1 MLTLTFFGQ
10 ACSSIKCDRTGI
22 EIVSDP
28 WFMGPAHLNS
38 WHSYPHWN
46 AQEIEAIRARID
58 QATHIYLSHDHADH
72 FDPQLLRSLS
82 RKTILVGN
90 FRNDRFQ
97 KELSALASQHE
108 IRQSRHGEWVKLHED
123 LSVRLFLQQP
133 DFRTDSMML
142 CRAPDATILNAND
155 CGLDTALLRTI
166 AEQTPVT
173 IFMYTLNFMAS
184 GYPISYL
191 IGSDPEFPAR
201 MQATRDQVVQG
212 FRVAMGILKPA
223 LATAFAGPVTYG
235 DPENNHLNGHPE
247 SINWTRMLAEV
258 RELGKAEWPAPFSA
272 IECTDGKIT
281 GTKILPWTN
290 FAMNEKAGDV
300 PPEVPS
306 RDEILT
312 AANAWVERMGAAL
325 RETGQQT
332 ETKLYLAAVDQLQ
345 NIESPDSD
353 WILELD
359 VKLGTARWTDQAVA
373 PYVQIKCLPVFLL
386 EFLNNQINV
395 DDILLSAR
403 ARFKRDPDS
412 FDPVLHNLL
421 RYGGDKLA
429 HAAWSRWAKNQAR
442 CIESLEITVGSTLR
456 CIPKFC
462 PHEGESLEGAA
473 VVDGKLVCSRHR
485 WTFDLGTGQC
495 VAGDRSVNL
504 YNLVEQPVSRT

>member
-38 WHSYPHWN
+38 WHSYPYWN
-46 AQEIEAIRARID
+46 AQEIESIRARLD

-72 FDPQLLRSLS
+72 FDPELLRSLG

-90 FRNDRFQ
+90 FRNERFQ
-97 KELSALASQHE
+97 KELSALASLHE
-108 IRQSRHGEWVKLHED
+108 IRQVRHGEWVKLHED
-123 LSVRLFLQQP
+123 LSVRLLLQQP

-142 CRAPDATILNAND
+142 CRTPDATILNAND
-155 CGLDTALLRTI
+155 CGLDTALLKSI
-166 AEQTPVT
+166 AEQTPLT

-201 MQATRDQVVQG
+201 MQATRDQAVHG
-212 FRVAMGILKPA
+212 FRVALDILKPS

-235 DPENNHLNGHPE
+235 DPENDHLNGHPE
-247 SINWTRMLAEV
+247 SIDWSRMLAEV
-258 RELGKAEWPAPFSA
+258 RKNGNVEWPAPFST

-281 GTKILPWTN
+281 GSKILPWTS
-290 FAMNEKAGDV
+290 FPMNRKAGALPAMV
-300 PPEVPS
+300 PTRE
-306 RDEILT
+306 EILT
-312 AANAWVERMGAAL
+312 AGQAWVERMSAAL
-325 RETGQQT
+325 RETGQETQ
-332 ETKLYLAAVDQLQ
+332 TKLYLAAVSELKQ
-345 NIESPDSD
+345 IESPGSD
-353 WILELD
+353 WVLELD
-359 VKLGTARWTDQAVA
+359 LVQQTARWVEQAVA
-373 PYVQIKCLPVFLL
+373 PYVQIKCIPAYLL
-386 EFLNNQINV
+386 EFLTNHINV

-403 ARFKRDPDS
+403 ARFKRDPDT
-412 FDPVLHNLL
+412 FDSVLHNLM

-442 CIESLEITVGSTLR
+442 CLESLDIMVGTTPR

-473 VVDGKLVCSRHR
+473 VVDGKMICPRHR
-485 WTFDLGTGQC
+485 WTFDLSTGQC

-504 YNLVEQPVSRT
+504 YNLVDQPK